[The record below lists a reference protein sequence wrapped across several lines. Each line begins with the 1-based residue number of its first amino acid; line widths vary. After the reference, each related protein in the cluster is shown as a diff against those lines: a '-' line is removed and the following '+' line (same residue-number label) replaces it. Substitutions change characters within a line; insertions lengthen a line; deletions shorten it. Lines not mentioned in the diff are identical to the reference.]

1 MGRLNTFLCCHGR
14 LWHAKSSV
22 VDPYLFTSLDPDYFF
37 SSIHKVEYIVSE
49 PFLTL
54 MYSKLAYSQGKETL
68 LHPPPL
74 KKQNLI
80 RRREKKG

>member
-37 SSIHKVEYIVSE
+37 SIHKVEYIVSE

-54 MYSKLAYSQGKETL
+54 MYFKLAYSQGKETL
-68 LHPPPL
+68 LHPPPPL
-74 KKQNLI
+74 KNPEFDKT
-80 RRREKKG
+80 